1 MTSFEMGLRGEFFNP
16 ATFSGAVFYW
26 FVFLF
31 FAWLGARAI
40 GFAAR
45 QILKVQRGDQDLI
58 DETTLTFV
66 TQLGQIGAYLLA
78 MTLYAHLI
86 PALKSIGTVLLTGVS
101 IVSVVIAIAAQ
112 STLGNLISGI
122 SLLLYRPFKIGD
134 RLQVYVSDHLETGD
148 VESITLGYTILRT
161 FDNRRIVVPNSA
173 MSNKITI
180 NLTTKDPR
188 LIVTVSFGISYQA
201 DIEKA
206 RGILLNLAKTH
217 PLAQEVA
224 DCPVTGLGQSSVTLS
239 LRVWCANAAEGKQL
253 EFDLYEKAK
262 NVFDREGIEIPF
274 PYQNVIL
281 KNKEA

>member
-1 MTSFEMGLRGEFFNP
+1 MASFEGVLRGEFFNP
-16 ATFSGAVFYW
+16 ATFSGAVFYA

-31 FAWLGARAI
+31 FAWLGARSI
-40 GFAAR
+40 RFATA

-66 TQLGQIGAYLLA
+66 TQLAQIGAYLLA
-78 MTLYAHLI
+78 VTLYAHLI
-86 PALKSIGTVLLTGVS
+86 PELRSIGTVLLTGVS
-101 IVSVVIAIAAQ
+101 IVSVVIALAAQ
-112 STLGNLISGI
+112 NTLGNLISGI

-206 RGILLNLAKTH
+206 RGILLNLAKAH

-262 NVFDREGIEIPF
+262 NIFDREGIEIPF
-274 PYQNVIL
+274 PYQNIIL